1 MAKVSL
7 RSTAIITDYVKTV
20 DRITRL
26 AAELKQL
33 TKDEQDQRPAVL
45 DEIGESRSV
54 VVGGIIRILNRE
66 ESVSVSR
73 LKSCDDETAVALCK
87 DAGLPI
93 DTRSPEYLSPA
104 KCKKY
109 FVEGSLPDG
118 IAEATVMPIVVI
130 TKGGEV

>member
-7 RSTAIITDYVKTV
+7 RSTSTITDYVKTC
-20 DRITRL
+20 DRIARL
-26 AAELKQL
+26 SAELKAA
-33 TKDEQDQRPAVL
+33 TKDEQEQRPAVL
-45 DEIGESRSV
+45 DEIGECRSV
-54 VVGGIIRILNRE
+54 VVGGIIRILKRE

-73 LKSCDDETAVALCK
+73 LKSCDDETAVTLCK
-87 DAGLPI
+87 DAGLPV

-109 FVEGSLPDG
+109 FTEGSLPEG
-118 IAEATVMPIVVI
+118 IAEATVTPIVVI

>member
-7 RSTAIITDYVKTV
+7 RSTSVITDYVKTV

-33 TKDEQDQRPAVL
+33 NKDEQEQRPAVL
-45 DEIGESRSV
+45 DEIGQSRSV
-54 VVGGIIRILNRE
+54 VVGGIIRILNRS

-73 LKSCDDETAVALCK
+73 LKSCDDETAVSLCK
-87 DAGLPI
+87 AAGLAI

-109 FVEGSLPDG
+109 YTEGSLPEG
-118 IAEATVMPIVVI
+118 IAESTVTPVIVI